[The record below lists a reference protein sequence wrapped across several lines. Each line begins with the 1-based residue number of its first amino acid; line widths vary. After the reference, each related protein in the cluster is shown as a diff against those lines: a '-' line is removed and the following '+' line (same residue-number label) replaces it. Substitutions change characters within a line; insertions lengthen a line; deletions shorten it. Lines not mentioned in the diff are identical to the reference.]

1 MEDYLHYHIPTAI
14 RPRGRAVKN
23 EETGETITTM
33 VLPYEP
39 AIEAKQRIVVY
50 RMVFLKRGVLVENPQ
65 IRVKNS
71 HSK

>member
-50 RMVFLKRGVLVENPQ
+50 RMV
-65 IRVKNS
+65 S
-71 HSK
+71 